1 MREGIQTLLAE
12 LGEAGCLALCI
23 CELGKP
29 GISESEAVGLI
40 LEGIKRGFILYDE
53 HDRQNP
59 NNFFV
64 QDCDGFMALVT
75 NQKGWS
81 STKESSGYTPKP
93 GEKLIECWKWDET
106 LAGNVVSHQHFRLPS
121 WDPIKEARTVRYGQL
136 ESCRVFRKAA

>member
-1 MREGIQTLLAE
+1 MRQGIQTLFSE
-12 LGEAGCLALCI
+12 LREAGCLALCI

-40 LEGIKRGFILYDE
+40 LEGIARGFILYDE

-64 QDCDGFMALVT
+64 QDRDGFMEMVT
-75 NQKGWS
+75 GQARWR
-81 STKESSGYTPKP
+81 STREGPGYKPKP
-93 GEKLIECWKWDET
+93 GEKLIECWKWDEK
-106 LAGNVVSHQHFRLPS
+106 LGGKIISHQHFRLPN

-136 ESCRVFRKAA
+136 ESYRVFRKAA